1 MLYDKFENCTTPEHP
16 FLNIYVCVECDHDR
30 ERSMSI
36 LIEKKVKAISYVP
49 SIELHFGC
57 TALFPPMNVVWLF
70 YVDLILDVVEKL
82 FLSD

>member
-1 MLYDKFENCTTPEHP
+1 MIERDRCL
-16 FLNIYVCVECDHDR
+16 FLLR
-30 ERSMSI
+30 
-36 LIEKKVKAISYVP
+36 KVKAISYVP

-82 FLSD
+82 FLLDLEEINHLIAINSF